1 MARKIIPLK
10 REKHEPKLSR
20 AEQSQRANRTIL
32 RRTLVLMVLFG
43 VVVFIPL
50 IVTLY
55 NLMIRDHDYYEA
67 QAIDNQ
73 TRYTSLSASRGQ
85 IFDRN
90 MNVLA
95 SSKTVETVFIDP
107 NEIAQEMTKPENS
120 NLLDHIARGL
130 SEILDVSTDFVY
142 KQAEDKAFR
151 YKVIRRKIPEEL
163 ADEVRSFVSEN
174 EIKGVYLETDAQR
187 YYPYSSLAAQVMG
200 FVSTDNVGS
209 EGLEAY
215 YDSYL
220 QGTAGKVVTTKGNY
234 GSEMLYT
241 YEKYYDAS
249 DGDSLVTTIDQ
260 TVQHYLEKN
269 LETAIEKYDIINGAF
284 GIVMDV
290 NSGQILAMANLG
302 SYDPNNYQEIY
313 DQALAG
319 QLEAQYQDALL
330 LDKDSDAYQE
340 AMSAYNQAVAAERLR
355 QWRNRCVSDGYE
367 PGSTFKLV
375 TLAAALD
382 CGAVTENSTFY
393 CGGHE
398 TFNDREQEVSCWK
411 AAGHGM
417 QTTMEALGHSCNI
430 AFGHI
435 GVNMTRKTF
444 VEYFKAFGFLEK
456 TGVDLPGEA
465 SGLFWAEDKF
475 SVANLISASFGQTF
489 RVTPMEQVRAVAAIV
504 NGGYLL
510 KPYVVS
516 QVLDSDGNIVKSNER
531 TVLRQVISEETSA
544 TMCKMMEYVVTDGT
558 AGSAKTPGYRVGG
571 KTGTSEKIDTYDE
584 NGKPVEDKIVSFIGV
599 APIDDPKYV
608 VLVALDT
615 PNYVAGTS
623 YTPHNQ
629 YISGGLMAAPTVRD
643 VFLDILPY
651 LGVEPDY
658 ASGEIRGV
666 NVKMPE
672 LTGMTQEAAQ
682 RALSERGLS
691 LGSVDQVESDKPE
704 GTVVWQSI
712 DANSSVNQGTTV
724 NIQISKG
731 KKADEQKPDS
741 STTGGN
747 TGSSEDD
754 TPGKLP
760 PTPAEGSATIPV
772 ALPDSADTAHVVIYV
787 DGVIQYDDTPST
799 SQGSIAVT
807 VQSTAGDHEVT
818 VSVDGSSTT
827 QTYSFN

>member
-107 NEIAQEMTKPENS
+107 NEIAQEMAKPENS

-608 VLVALDT
+608 VLGALDT

-658 ASGEIRGV
+658 SSDDIRGV
-666 NVKMPE
+666 NITLPDVI
-672 LTGMTQEAAQ
+672 GMTEDEAA
-682 RALSERGLS
+682 ALLSGKSITYRTVGQGSTVSDQLPNPGAEVPGNSEIILYFGNA
-691 LGSVDQVESDKPE
+691 VKTTEQVEVPDFVGYGIADVDYLATNAGLYIQAK
-704 GTVVWQSI
+704 GTDHRDEYVTVAYQDI
-712 DANSSVNQGTTV
+712 EPGTMVDRGTTITV
-724 NIQISKG
+724 
-731 KKADEQKPDS
+731 EF
-741 STTGGN
+741 TTGGA
-747 TGSSEDD
+747 SD
-754 TPGKLP
+754 
-760 PTPAEGSATIPV
+760 
-772 ALPDSADTAHVVIYV
+772 
-787 DGVIQYDDTPST
+787 
-799 SQGSIAVT
+799 
-807 VQSTAGDHEVT
+807 
-818 VSVDGSSTT
+818 
-827 QTYSFN
+827 

>member
-107 NEIAQEMTKPENS
+107 NEIAQEMAKPENS

-516 QVLDSDGNIVKSNER
+516 QVLDSDGNVVKSNER

-544 TMCKMMEYVVTDGT
+544 TMRKMMEYVVTDGT

-658 ASGEIRGV
+658 SSDDIRGV
-666 NVKMPE
+666 NITLPDVI
-672 LTGMTQEAAQ
+672 GMTEDEAA
-682 RALSERGLS
+682 ALLSGKSITYRTVGQGSTVSDQLPNPGAEVPGNSEIILYFGNA
-691 LGSVDQVESDKPE
+691 VKTTEQVEVPDFVGYGIADVDYLATNAGLYIQAK
-704 GTVVWQSI
+704 GTDHRDEYVTVAYQDI
-712 DANSSVNQGTTV
+712 EPGTMVDRGTTITV
-724 NIQISKG
+724 
-731 KKADEQKPDS
+731 EF
-741 STTGGN
+741 TTGGA
-747 TGSSEDD
+747 SD
-754 TPGKLP
+754 
-760 PTPAEGSATIPV
+760 
-772 ALPDSADTAHVVIYV
+772 
-787 DGVIQYDDTPST
+787 
-799 SQGSIAVT
+799 
-807 VQSTAGDHEVT
+807 
-818 VSVDGSSTT
+818 
-827 QTYSFN
+827 

>member
-658 ASGEIRGV
+658 SSDDIRGV
-666 NVKMPE
+666 NITLPDVI
-672 LTGMTQEAAQ
+672 GMTEDEAA
-682 RALSERGLS
+682 ALLSGKSITYRTVGQGSTISDQLPNPGAEVPGNSEIILYFGNA
-691 LGSVDQVESDKPE
+691 VKTTEQVEVPDFVGYGIADVDYLATNAGLYIQAK
-704 GTVVWQSI
+704 GTDHRDEYVTVAYQDI
-712 DANSSVNQGTTV
+712 EPGTMVDRGTTITV
-724 NIQISKG
+724 
-731 KKADEQKPDS
+731 EF
-741 STTGGN
+741 TTGGA
-747 TGSSEDD
+747 SD
-754 TPGKLP
+754 
-760 PTPAEGSATIPV
+760 
-772 ALPDSADTAHVVIYV
+772 
-787 DGVIQYDDTPST
+787 
-799 SQGSIAVT
+799 
-807 VQSTAGDHEVT
+807 
-818 VSVDGSSTT
+818 
-827 QTYSFN
+827 

>member
-382 CGAVTENSTFY
+382 CGAVTENSSFY

-516 QVLDSDGNIVKSNER
+516 QVLDSDGNVVKSNER

-584 NGKPVEDKIVSFIGV
+584 NGKPVEAKIVSFIGV
-599 APIDDPKYV
+599 APIDAPKYV

-658 ASGEIRGV
+658 SSDDIRGV
-666 NVKMPE
+666 NITLPDVI
-672 LTGMTQEAAQ
+672 GMTEDEAA
-682 RALSERGLS
+682 ALLSGKSITYRTVGQGSTVSDQLPSPGAEVPGNSEIILYFGNA
-691 LGSVDQVESDKPE
+691 VKTTEQVEVPDFVGYGIADVDYLATNAGLYIQAK
-704 GTVVWQSI
+704 GTDHRDEYVTVAYQDI
-712 DANSSVNQGTTV
+712 EPGTMVDRGTTITV
-724 NIQISKG
+724 
-731 KKADEQKPDS
+731 EF
-741 STTGGN
+741 TTGGA
-747 TGSSEDD
+747 SD
-754 TPGKLP
+754 
-760 PTPAEGSATIPV
+760 
-772 ALPDSADTAHVVIYV
+772 
-787 DGVIQYDDTPST
+787 
-799 SQGSIAVT
+799 
-807 VQSTAGDHEVT
+807 
-818 VSVDGSSTT
+818 
-827 QTYSFN
+827 

>member
-330 LDKDSDAYQE
+330 LDKDSDAYKE

-516 QVLDSDGNIVKSNER
+516 QVLDSDGNVVKSNER

-599 APIDDPKYV
+599 APIDAPKYV

-658 ASGEIRGV
+658 SSDDIRGV
-666 NVKMPE
+666 NITLPDVI
-672 LTGMTQEAAQ
+672 GMTEDEAA
-682 RALSERGLS
+682 ALLSGKSITYRTVGQGSTVSDQLPSPGAEVPGNSEIILYFGNA
-691 LGSVDQVESDKPE
+691 VKTTEQVEVPDFVGYGIADVDYLATNAGLYIQAK
-704 GTVVWQSI
+704 GTDHRDEYVTVAYQDI
-712 DANSSVNQGTTV
+712 EPGTMVDRGTTITV
-724 NIQISKG
+724 
-731 KKADEQKPDS
+731 EF
-741 STTGGN
+741 TTGGA
-747 TGSSEDD
+747 SD
-754 TPGKLP
+754 
-760 PTPAEGSATIPV
+760 
-772 ALPDSADTAHVVIYV
+772 
-787 DGVIQYDDTPST
+787 
-799 SQGSIAVT
+799 
-807 VQSTAGDHEVT
+807 
-818 VSVDGSSTT
+818 
-827 QTYSFN
+827 

>member
-1 MARKIIPLK
+1 
-10 REKHEPKLSR
+10 
-20 AEQSQRANRTIL
+20 
-32 RRTLVLMVLFG
+32 MVLFG
-43 VVVFIPL
+43 VVVSIPL

-516 QVLDSDGNIVKSNER
+516 QVLDSDGNVVKSNER

-658 ASGEIRGV
+658 SSDDIRGV
-666 NVKMPE
+666 NITLPDVI
-672 LTGMTQEAAQ
+672 GMTEDEAA
-682 RALSERGLS
+682 ALLSGKSITYRTVGQGSTVSDQLPSPGAEVPGNSEIILYFGNA
-691 LGSVDQVESDKPE
+691 VKTTEQVEVPDFVGYGIADVDYLATNAGLYIQAK
-704 GTVVWQSI
+704 GTDHRDEYVTVAYQDI
-712 DANSSVNQGTTV
+712 EPGTMVDRGTTITV
-724 NIQISKG
+724 
-731 KKADEQKPDS
+731 EF
-741 STTGGN
+741 TTGGA
-747 TGSSEDD
+747 SD
-754 TPGKLP
+754 
-760 PTPAEGSATIPV
+760 
-772 ALPDSADTAHVVIYV
+772 
-787 DGVIQYDDTPST
+787 
-799 SQGSIAVT
+799 
-807 VQSTAGDHEVT
+807 
-818 VSVDGSSTT
+818 
-827 QTYSFN
+827 

>member
-1 MARKIIPLK
+1 MQHLIRFDDYTKDDVYEIFQIADEIKDGKYQKFLEGKTVILFFPNSSIRTRVAFEKGIHLLGGQTILFPPEALDK
-10 REKHEPKLSR
+10 REKLED
-20 AEQSQRANRTIL
+20 
-32 RRTLVLMVLFG
+32 V
-43 VVVFIPL
+43 
-50 IVTLY
+50 
-55 NLMIRDHDYYEA
+55 IRYLNNWADAAVIRHKNI
-67 QAIDNQ
+67 AIMD
-73 TRYTSLSASRGQ
+73 
-85 IFDRN
+85 
-90 MNVLA
+90 
-95 SSKTVETVFIDP
+95 
-107 NEIAQEMTKPENS
+107 EIAQYASFPVINALTDEN
-120 NLLDHIARGL
+120 HPC
-130 SEILDVSTDFVY
+130 EILSDLYALSKLRNNFCTDKFLFVG
-142 KQAEDKAFR
+142 A
-151 YKVIRRKIPEEL
+151 
-163 ADEVRSFVSEN
+163 
-174 EIKGVYLETDAQR
+174 KGNIGGAWQE
-187 YYPYSSLAAQVMG
+187 AAQVMG

-658 ASGEIRGV
+658 SSDDIRGV
-666 NVKMPE
+666 NITLPDVI
-672 LTGMTQEAAQ
+672 GMTEDEAA
-682 RALSERGLS
+682 ALLSGKSITYRTVGQGSTVSDQLPNPGAEVPGNSEIILYFGNA
-691 LGSVDQVESDKPE
+691 VKTTEQVEVPDFVGYGIADVDYLATNAGLYIQAK
-704 GTVVWQSI
+704 GTDHRDEYVTVAYQDI
-712 DANSSVNQGTTV
+712 EPGTMVDRGTTITV
-724 NIQISKG
+724 
-731 KKADEQKPDS
+731 EF
-741 STTGGN
+741 TTGGA
-747 TGSSEDD
+747 SD
-754 TPGKLP
+754 
-760 PTPAEGSATIPV
+760 
-772 ALPDSADTAHVVIYV
+772 
-787 DGVIQYDDTPST
+787 
-799 SQGSIAVT
+799 
-807 VQSTAGDHEVT
+807 
-818 VSVDGSSTT
+818 
-827 QTYSFN
+827 

>member
-20 AEQSQRANRTIL
+20 TEQSQRANRTIL

-658 ASGEIRGV
+658 SSDDIRGV
-666 NVKMPE
+666 NITLPDVI
-672 LTGMTQEAAQ
+672 GMTEDEAA
-682 RALSERGLS
+682 ALLSGKSITYRTVGQGSTVSDQLPSPGAEVPGNSEIILYFGNA
-691 LGSVDQVESDKPE
+691 VKTTEQVEVPDFVGYGIADVDYLATNAGLYIQAK
-704 GTVVWQSI
+704 GTDHRDEYVTVAYQDI
-712 DANSSVNQGTTV
+712 EPGTMVDRGTTITV
-724 NIQISKG
+724 
-731 KKADEQKPDS
+731 EF
-741 STTGGN
+741 TTGGA
-747 TGSSEDD
+747 SD
-754 TPGKLP
+754 
-760 PTPAEGSATIPV
+760 
-772 ALPDSADTAHVVIYV
+772 
-787 DGVIQYDDTPST
+787 
-799 SQGSIAVT
+799 
-807 VQSTAGDHEVT
+807 
-818 VSVDGSSTT
+818 
-827 QTYSFN
+827 

>member
-107 NEIAQEMTKPENS
+107 NEIAQEMAKPENS

-516 QVLDSDGNIVKSNER
+516 QVLDSDGNVVKSNER

-658 ASGEIRGV
+658 SSDDIRGV
-666 NVKMPE
+666 NITLPDVI
-672 LTGMTQEAAQ
+672 GMTEDEAA
-682 RALSERGLS
+682 ALLSGKSITYRTVGQGSTVSDQLPSPGAEVPGNSEIILYFGNA
-691 LGSVDQVESDKPE
+691 VKTTEQVEVPDFVGYGIADVDYLATNAGLYIQAK
-704 GTVVWQSI
+704 GTDHRDEYVTVAYQDI
-712 DANSSVNQGTTV
+712 EPGTMVDRGTTITV
-724 NIQISKG
+724 
-731 KKADEQKPDS
+731 EF
-741 STTGGN
+741 TTGGA
-747 TGSSEDD
+747 SD
-754 TPGKLP
+754 
-760 PTPAEGSATIPV
+760 
-772 ALPDSADTAHVVIYV
+772 
-787 DGVIQYDDTPST
+787 
-799 SQGSIAVT
+799 
-807 VQSTAGDHEVT
+807 
-818 VSVDGSSTT
+818 
-827 QTYSFN
+827 

>member
-1 MARKIIPLK
+1 
-10 REKHEPKLSR
+10 
-20 AEQSQRANRTIL
+20 
-32 RRTLVLMVLFG
+32 
-43 VVVFIPL
+43 
-50 IVTLY
+50 
-55 NLMIRDHDYYEA
+55 
-67 QAIDNQ
+67 
-73 TRYTSLSASRGQ
+73 
-85 IFDRN
+85 
-90 MNVLA
+90 
-95 SSKTVETVFIDP
+95 
-107 NEIAQEMTKPENS
+107 
-120 NLLDHIARGL
+120 
-130 SEILDVSTDFVY
+130 
-142 KQAEDKAFR
+142 
-151 YKVIRRKIPEEL
+151 
-163 ADEVRSFVSEN
+163 
-174 EIKGVYLETDAQR
+174 
-187 YYPYSSLAAQVMG
+187 
-200 FVSTDNVGS
+200 
-209 EGLEAY
+209 
-215 YDSYL
+215 
-220 QGTAGKVVTTKGNY
+220 
-234 GSEMLYT
+234 MLYT

-516 QVLDSDGNIVKSNER
+516 QVLDSDGNVVKSNER

-599 APIDDPKYV
+599 APIDAPKYV

-658 ASGEIRGV
+658 SSDDIRGV
-666 NVKMPE
+666 NITLPDVI
-672 LTGMTQEAAQ
+672 GMTEDEAA
-682 RALSERGLS
+682 ALLSGKSITYRTVGQGSTVSDQLPSPGAEVPGNSEIILYFGNA
-691 LGSVDQVESDKPE
+691 VKTTEQVEVPDFVGYGIADVDYLATNAGLYIQAK
-704 GTVVWQSI
+704 GTDHRDEYVTVAYQDI
-712 DANSSVNQGTTV
+712 EPGTMVDRGTTITV
-724 NIQISKG
+724 
-731 KKADEQKPDS
+731 EF
-741 STTGGN
+741 TTGGA
-747 TGSSEDD
+747 SD
-754 TPGKLP
+754 
-760 PTPAEGSATIPV
+760 
-772 ALPDSADTAHVVIYV
+772 
-787 DGVIQYDDTPST
+787 
-799 SQGSIAVT
+799 
-807 VQSTAGDHEVT
+807 
-818 VSVDGSSTT
+818 
-827 QTYSFN
+827 

>member
-107 NEIAQEMTKPENS
+107 NEIAQEMAKPENS

-489 RVTPMEQVRAVAAIV
+489 RVTPMEQVRAIAAIV

-658 ASGEIRGV
+658 SSDDIRGV
-666 NVKMPE
+666 NITLPDVI
-672 LTGMTQEAAQ
+672 GMTEDEAA
-682 RALSERGLS
+682 ALLSGKSITYRTVGQGSTVSDQLPSPGAEVPGNSEIILYFGNA
-691 LGSVDQVESDKPE
+691 VKTTEQVEVPDFVGYGIADVDYLATNAGLYIQAK
-704 GTVVWQSI
+704 GTDHRDEYVTVAYQDI
-712 DANSSVNQGTTV
+712 EPGTMVDRGTTITV
-724 NIQISKG
+724 
-731 KKADEQKPDS
+731 EF
-741 STTGGN
+741 TTGGA
-747 TGSSEDD
+747 SD
-754 TPGKLP
+754 
-760 PTPAEGSATIPV
+760 
-772 ALPDSADTAHVVIYV
+772 
-787 DGVIQYDDTPST
+787 
-799 SQGSIAVT
+799 
-807 VQSTAGDHEVT
+807 
-818 VSVDGSSTT
+818 
-827 QTYSFN
+827 

>member
-107 NEIAQEMTKPENS
+107 NEIAQEMAKPENS

-313 DQALAG
+313 DQTLAG

-382 CGAVTENSTFY
+382 CGAVTENSSFY

-516 QVLDSDGNIVKSNER
+516 QVLDSDGNVVKSNER

-658 ASGEIRGV
+658 SSDDIRGV
-666 NVKMPE
+666 NITLPDVI
-672 LTGMTQEAAQ
+672 GMTEDEAA
-682 RALSERGLS
+682 ALLSGKSITYRTVGQGSTVSDQLPSPGAEVPGNSEIILYFGNA
-691 LGSVDQVESDKPE
+691 VKTTEQVEVPDFVGYGIADVDYLATNAGLYIQAK
-704 GTVVWQSI
+704 GTDHRDEYVTVAYQDI
-712 DANSSVNQGTTV
+712 EPGTMVDRGTTITV
-724 NIQISKG
+724 
-731 KKADEQKPDS
+731 EF
-741 STTGGN
+741 TTGGA
-747 TGSSEDD
+747 SD
-754 TPGKLP
+754 
-760 PTPAEGSATIPV
+760 
-772 ALPDSADTAHVVIYV
+772 
-787 DGVIQYDDTPST
+787 
-799 SQGSIAVT
+799 
-807 VQSTAGDHEVT
+807 
-818 VSVDGSSTT
+818 
-827 QTYSFN
+827 

>member
-107 NEIAQEMTKPENS
+107 NEIAQEMAKPENS

-465 SGLFWAEDKF
+465 SGLFWAEDNF

-516 QVLDSDGNIVKSNER
+516 QVLDSDGNVVKSNER

-658 ASGEIRGV
+658 SSDDIRGV
-666 NVKMPE
+666 NITLPDVI
-672 LTGMTQEAAQ
+672 GMTEDEAA
-682 RALSERGLS
+682 ALLSGKSITYRTVGQGSTVTDQLPSPGAEVPGNSEIILYFGNA
-691 LGSVDQVESDKPE
+691 VKTTEQVEVPDFVGYGIADVDYLATNAGLYIQAK
-704 GTVVWQSI
+704 GTDHRDEYVTVAYQDI
-712 DANSSVNQGTTV
+712 EPGTMVDRGTTITV
-724 NIQISKG
+724 
-731 KKADEQKPDS
+731 EF
-741 STTGGN
+741 TTGGA
-747 TGSSEDD
+747 SD
-754 TPGKLP
+754 
-760 PTPAEGSATIPV
+760 
-772 ALPDSADTAHVVIYV
+772 
-787 DGVIQYDDTPST
+787 
-799 SQGSIAVT
+799 
-807 VQSTAGDHEVT
+807 
-818 VSVDGSSTT
+818 
-827 QTYSFN
+827 

>member
-489 RVTPMEQVRAVAAIV
+489 RVTPMEQVRAIAAIV

-516 QVLDSDGNIVKSNER
+516 QVLDSDGNVVKSNER

-658 ASGEIRGV
+658 SSDDIRGV
-666 NVKMPE
+666 NITLPDVI
-672 LTGMTQEAAQ
+672 GMTEDEAA
-682 RALSERGLS
+682 ALLSGKSITYRTVGQGSTVTDQLPSPGAEVPGNSEIILYFGNA
-691 LGSVDQVESDKPE
+691 VKTTEQVEVPDFVGYGIADVDYLATNAGLYIQAK
-704 GTVVWQSI
+704 GTDHRDEYVTVAYQDI
-712 DANSSVNQGTTV
+712 EPGTMVDRGTTITV
-724 NIQISKG
+724 
-731 KKADEQKPDS
+731 EF
-741 STTGGN
+741 TTGGA
-747 TGSSEDD
+747 SD
-754 TPGKLP
+754 
-760 PTPAEGSATIPV
+760 
-772 ALPDSADTAHVVIYV
+772 
-787 DGVIQYDDTPST
+787 
-799 SQGSIAVT
+799 
-807 VQSTAGDHEVT
+807 
-818 VSVDGSSTT
+818 
-827 QTYSFN
+827 

>member
-107 NEIAQEMTKPENS
+107 NEIAQEMAKPENS

-319 QLEAQYQDALL
+319 QLEEQYQDALL

-382 CGAVTENSTFY
+382 CGAVTENSSFY

-516 QVLDSDGNIVKSNER
+516 QVLDSDGNVVKSNER

-544 TMCKMMEYVVTDGT
+544 TMRKMMEYVVTDGT

-599 APIDDPKYV
+599 APIDAPKYV

-658 ASGEIRGV
+658 SSDDIRGV
-666 NVKMPE
+666 NITLPDVI
-672 LTGMTQEAAQ
+672 GMTEDEAA
-682 RALSERGLS
+682 ALLSGKSITYRTVGQGSTVTDQLPSPGAEVPGNSEIILYFGNA
-691 LGSVDQVESDKPE
+691 VKTTEQVEVPDFVGYGIADVDYLATNAGLYIQAK
-704 GTVVWQSI
+704 GTDHRDEYVTVAYQDI
-712 DANSSVNQGTTV
+712 EPGTMVDRGTTITV
-724 NIQISKG
+724 
-731 KKADEQKPDS
+731 EF
-741 STTGGN
+741 TTGGA
-747 TGSSEDD
+747 SD
-754 TPGKLP
+754 
-760 PTPAEGSATIPV
+760 
-772 ALPDSADTAHVVIYV
+772 
-787 DGVIQYDDTPST
+787 
-799 SQGSIAVT
+799 
-807 VQSTAGDHEVT
+807 
-818 VSVDGSSTT
+818 
-827 QTYSFN
+827 

>member
-174 EIKGVYLETDAQR
+174 EIKGVYLETDAQH

-658 ASGEIRGV
+658 SSDDIRGV
-666 NVKMPE
+666 NITLPDVI
-672 LTGMTQEAAQ
+672 GMTEDEAA
-682 RALSERGLS
+682 ALLSGKSITYRTVGQGSTVSDQLPNPGAEVPGNSEIILYFGNA
-691 LGSVDQVESDKPE
+691 VKTTEQVEVPDFVGYGIADVDYLATNAGLYIQAK
-704 GTVVWQSI
+704 GTDHRDEYVTVAYQDI
-712 DANSSVNQGTTV
+712 EPGTMVDRGTTITV
-724 NIQISKG
+724 
-731 KKADEQKPDS
+731 EF
-741 STTGGN
+741 TTGGA
-747 TGSSEDD
+747 SD
-754 TPGKLP
+754 
-760 PTPAEGSATIPV
+760 
-772 ALPDSADTAHVVIYV
+772 
-787 DGVIQYDDTPST
+787 
-799 SQGSIAVT
+799 
-807 VQSTAGDHEVT
+807 
-818 VSVDGSSTT
+818 
-827 QTYSFN
+827 

>member
-107 NEIAQEMTKPENS
+107 NEIAQEMAKPENS

-330 LDKDSDAYQE
+330 LDKDSDAYKE

-516 QVLDSDGNIVKSNER
+516 QVLDSDGNVVKSNER

-544 TMCKMMEYVVTDGT
+544 TMRKMMEYVVTDGT

-658 ASGEIRGV
+658 SSDDIRGV
-666 NVKMPE
+666 NITLPDVI
-672 LTGMTQEAAQ
+672 GMTEDEAA
-682 RALSERGLS
+682 ALLSGKSITYRTVGQGSTVSDQLPSPGAEVPGNSEIILYFGNA
-691 LGSVDQVESDKPE
+691 VKTTEQVEVPDFVGYGIADVDYLATNAGLYIQAK
-704 GTVVWQSI
+704 GTDHRDEYVTVAYQDI
-712 DANSSVNQGTTV
+712 EPGTMVDRGTTITV
-724 NIQISKG
+724 
-731 KKADEQKPDS
+731 EF
-741 STTGGN
+741 TTGGA
-747 TGSSEDD
+747 SD
-754 TPGKLP
+754 
-760 PTPAEGSATIPV
+760 
-772 ALPDSADTAHVVIYV
+772 
-787 DGVIQYDDTPST
+787 
-799 SQGSIAVT
+799 
-807 VQSTAGDHEVT
+807 
-818 VSVDGSSTT
+818 
-827 QTYSFN
+827 

>member
-643 VFLDILPY
+643 VFSDILPY

-658 ASGEIRGV
+658 SSDDIRGV
-666 NVKMPE
+666 NITLPDVI
-672 LTGMTQEAAQ
+672 GMTEDEAA
-682 RALSERGLS
+682 ALLSGKSITYRTVGQGSTVSDQLPNPGAEVPGNSEIILYFGNA
-691 LGSVDQVESDKPE
+691 VKTTEQVEVPDFVGYGIADVDYLATNAGLYIQAK
-704 GTVVWQSI
+704 GTDHRDEYVTVAYQDI
-712 DANSSVNQGTTV
+712 EPGTMVDRGTTITV
-724 NIQISKG
+724 
-731 KKADEQKPDS
+731 EF
-741 STTGGN
+741 TTGGA
-747 TGSSEDD
+747 SD
-754 TPGKLP
+754 
-760 PTPAEGSATIPV
+760 
-772 ALPDSADTAHVVIYV
+772 
-787 DGVIQYDDTPST
+787 
-799 SQGSIAVT
+799 
-807 VQSTAGDHEVT
+807 
-818 VSVDGSSTT
+818 
-827 QTYSFN
+827 

>member
-107 NEIAQEMTKPENS
+107 NEIAQEMAKPENS

-330 LDKDSDAYQE
+330 LDKDSDAYKE

-382 CGAVTENSTFY
+382 CGAVTENSSFY

-516 QVLDSDGNIVKSNER
+516 QVLDSDGNVVKSNER

-658 ASGEIRGV
+658 SSDDIRGV
-666 NVKMPE
+666 NITLPDVI
-672 LTGMTQEAAQ
+672 GMTEDEAA
-682 RALSERGLS
+682 ALLSGKSITYRTVGQGSTVTDQLPSPGAEVPGNSEIILYFGNA
-691 LGSVDQVESDKPE
+691 VKTTEQVEVPDFVGYGIADVDYLATNAGLYIQAK
-704 GTVVWQSI
+704 GTDHRDEYVTVAYQDI
-712 DANSSVNQGTTV
+712 EPGTMVDRGTTITV
-724 NIQISKG
+724 
-731 KKADEQKPDS
+731 EF
-741 STTGGN
+741 TTGGA
-747 TGSSEDD
+747 SD
-754 TPGKLP
+754 
-760 PTPAEGSATIPV
+760 
-772 ALPDSADTAHVVIYV
+772 
-787 DGVIQYDDTPST
+787 
-799 SQGSIAVT
+799 
-807 VQSTAGDHEVT
+807 
-818 VSVDGSSTT
+818 
-827 QTYSFN
+827 

>member
-1 MARKIIPLK
+1 MARKIIPLN

-658 ASGEIRGV
+658 SSDDIRGV
-666 NVKMPE
+666 NITLPDVI
-672 LTGMTQEAAQ
+672 GMTEDEAA
-682 RALSERGLS
+682 ALLSGKSITYRTVGQGSTVSDQLPNPGAEVPGNSEIILYFGNA
-691 LGSVDQVESDKPE
+691 VKTTEQVEVPDFVGYGIADVDYLATNAGLYIQAK
-704 GTVVWQSI
+704 GTDHRDEYVTVAYQDI
-712 DANSSVNQGTTV
+712 EPGTMVDRGTTITV
-724 NIQISKG
+724 
-731 KKADEQKPDS
+731 EF
-741 STTGGN
+741 TTGGA
-747 TGSSEDD
+747 SD
-754 TPGKLP
+754 
-760 PTPAEGSATIPV
+760 
-772 ALPDSADTAHVVIYV
+772 
-787 DGVIQYDDTPST
+787 
-799 SQGSIAVT
+799 
-807 VQSTAGDHEVT
+807 
-818 VSVDGSSTT
+818 
-827 QTYSFN
+827 

>member
-107 NEIAQEMTKPENS
+107 NEIAQEMAKPENS

-516 QVLDSDGNIVKSNER
+516 QVLDSDGNVVKSNER

-658 ASGEIRGV
+658 SSDDIRGV
-666 NVKMPE
+666 NITLPDVI
-672 LTGMTQEAAQ
+672 GMTEDEAA
-682 RALSERGLS
+682 ALLSGKSITYRTVGQGSTVTDQLPSPGAEVPGNSEIILYFGNA
-691 LGSVDQVESDKPE
+691 VKTTEQVEVPDFVGYGIADVDYLATNAGLYIQAK
-704 GTVVWQSI
+704 GTDHRDEYVTVAYQDI
-712 DANSSVNQGTTV
+712 EPGTMVDRGTTITV
-724 NIQISKG
+724 
-731 KKADEQKPDS
+731 EF
-741 STTGGN
+741 TTGGA
-747 TGSSEDD
+747 SD
-754 TPGKLP
+754 
-760 PTPAEGSATIPV
+760 
-772 ALPDSADTAHVVIYV
+772 
-787 DGVIQYDDTPST
+787 
-799 SQGSIAVT
+799 
-807 VQSTAGDHEVT
+807 
-818 VSVDGSSTT
+818 
-827 QTYSFN
+827 

>member
-1 MARKIIPLK
+1 MARKIIPLI

-658 ASGEIRGV
+658 SSDDIRGV
-666 NVKMPE
+666 NITLPDVI
-672 LTGMTQEAAQ
+672 GMTEDEAA
-682 RALSERGLS
+682 ALLSGKSITYRTVGQGSTVSDQLPNPGAEVPGNSEIILYFGNA
-691 LGSVDQVESDKPE
+691 VKTTEQVEVPDFVGYGIADVDYLATNAGLYIQAK
-704 GTVVWQSI
+704 GTDHRDEYVTVAYQDI
-712 DANSSVNQGTTV
+712 EPGTMVDRGTTITV
-724 NIQISKG
+724 
-731 KKADEQKPDS
+731 EF
-741 STTGGN
+741 TTGGA
-747 TGSSEDD
+747 SD
-754 TPGKLP
+754 
-760 PTPAEGSATIPV
+760 
-772 ALPDSADTAHVVIYV
+772 
-787 DGVIQYDDTPST
+787 
-799 SQGSIAVT
+799 
-807 VQSTAGDHEVT
+807 
-818 VSVDGSSTT
+818 
-827 QTYSFN
+827 

>member
-1 MARKIIPLK
+1 MK
-10 REKHEPKLSR
+10 RGELNKRPP
-20 AEQSQRANRTIL
+20 APV
-32 RRTLVLMVLFG
+32 RRTRSVSDTSVRRSILVAMALLGVAAFLVLAGRLVK
-43 VVVFIPL
+43 
-50 IVTLY
+50 
-55 NLMIRDHDYYEA
+55 LMLVDHDYYEA
-67 QAIDNQ
+67 KAISNQ
-73 TRYTSLSASRGQ
+73 TRSTRVTASRGAVY
-85 IFDRN
+85 DRN
-90 MNVLA
+90 MELLAA
-95 SSKTVETVFIDP
+95 SSSVETIFLDP
-107 NEIAQEMTKPENS
+107 LQLRQNGVDLDLLAK
-120 NLLDHIARGL
+120 NLAP
-130 SEILDVSTDFVY
+130 ILDISEDFI
-142 KQAEDKAFR
+142 KEQAADTQMR
-151 YKVIRRKIPEEL
+151 YKVLKRRQGL
-163 ADEVRSFVSEN
+163 EVCNQVRAFLNEN
-174 EIKGVYLETDAQR
+174 DITGVYLEQDSLR
-187 YYPYSSLAAQVMG
+187 YYPNGSVASQLLG
-200 FVSTDNVGS
+200 FTNSDNVGS

-215 YDSYL
+215 YNKTL
-220 QGTAGKVVTTKGNY
+220 QGTAGAVITTRGNNET
-234 GSEMLYT
+234 EMLYSF
-241 YEKYYDAS
+241 EKYYRAT
-249 DGDSLVTTIDQ
+249 DGSSLELTLDL
-260 TVQHYLEKN
+260 TVQRALEKRMKD
-269 LETAIEKYDIINGAF
+269 AIDAYDVQNGAF
-284 GIVMDV
+284 GIVMNCRTGEIV
-290 NSGQILAMANLG
+290 AMATLG
-302 SYDPNNYQEIY
+302 GYDPN
-313 DQALAG
+313 
-319 QLEAQYQDALL
+319 QYLTIANDKKSAELDALYDAAMQL
-330 LDKDSDAYQE
+330 PEGSARDEALDQ
-340 AMSAYNQAVAAERLR
+340 YNDAVAEARLS

-516 QVLDSDGNIVKSNER
+516 QVLDSDGNVVKSNER

-544 TMCKMMEYVVTDGT
+544 TMRKMMEYVVTDGT

-658 ASGEIRGV
+658 SSDDIRGV
-666 NVKMPE
+666 NITLPDVI
-672 LTGMTQEAAQ
+672 GMTEDEAA
-682 RALSERGLS
+682 ALLSGKSITYRTVGQGSTVTDQLPSPGAEVPGNSEIILYFGNA
-691 LGSVDQVESDKPE
+691 VKTTEQVEVPDFVGYGIADVDYLATNAGLYIQAK
-704 GTVVWQSI
+704 GTDHRDEYVTVAYQDI
-712 DANSSVNQGTTV
+712 EPGTMVDRGTTITV
-724 NIQISKG
+724 
-731 KKADEQKPDS
+731 EF
-741 STTGGN
+741 TTGGA
-747 TGSSEDD
+747 SD
-754 TPGKLP
+754 
-760 PTPAEGSATIPV
+760 
-772 ALPDSADTAHVVIYV
+772 
-787 DGVIQYDDTPST
+787 
-799 SQGSIAVT
+799 
-807 VQSTAGDHEVT
+807 
-818 VSVDGSSTT
+818 
-827 QTYSFN
+827 

>member
-313 DQALAG
+313 EQALAG

-516 QVLDSDGNIVKSNER
+516 QVLDSDGNVVKSNER

-544 TMCKMMEYVVTDGT
+544 TMRKMMEYVVTDGT

-658 ASGEIRGV
+658 SSDDIRGV
-666 NVKMPE
+666 NITLPDVI
-672 LTGMTQEAAQ
+672 GMTEDEAA
-682 RALSERGLS
+682 ALLSGKSITYRTVGQGSTVTDQLPSPGAEVPGNSEIILYFGNA
-691 LGSVDQVESDKPE
+691 VKTTEQVEVPDFVGYGIADVDYLATNAGLYIQAK
-704 GTVVWQSI
+704 GTDHRDEYVTVAYQDI
-712 DANSSVNQGTTV
+712 EPGTMVDRGTTITV
-724 NIQISKG
+724 
-731 KKADEQKPDS
+731 EF
-741 STTGGN
+741 TTGGA
-747 TGSSEDD
+747 SD
-754 TPGKLP
+754 
-760 PTPAEGSATIPV
+760 
-772 ALPDSADTAHVVIYV
+772 
-787 DGVIQYDDTPST
+787 
-799 SQGSIAVT
+799 
-807 VQSTAGDHEVT
+807 
-818 VSVDGSSTT
+818 
-827 QTYSFN
+827 

>member
-107 NEIAQEMTKPENS
+107 NEIAQEMAKPENS

-516 QVLDSDGNIVKSNER
+516 QVLDSDGNVVKSNER

-599 APIDDPKYV
+599 APIDAPKYV

-658 ASGEIRGV
+658 SSDDIRGV
-666 NVKMPE
+666 NITLPDVI
-672 LTGMTQEAAQ
+672 GMTEDEAA
-682 RALSERGLS
+682 ALLSGKSITYRTVGQGSTVSDQLPNPGADVPGNSEIILYFGNA
-691 LGSVDQVESDKPE
+691 VKTTEQVEVPDFVGYGIADVDYLATNAGLYIQAK
-704 GTVVWQSI
+704 GTDHRDEYVTVAYQDI
-712 DANSSVNQGTTV
+712 EPGTMVDRGTTITV
-724 NIQISKG
+724 
-731 KKADEQKPDS
+731 EF
-741 STTGGN
+741 TTGGA
-747 TGSSEDD
+747 SD
-754 TPGKLP
+754 
-760 PTPAEGSATIPV
+760 
-772 ALPDSADTAHVVIYV
+772 
-787 DGVIQYDDTPST
+787 
-799 SQGSIAVT
+799 
-807 VQSTAGDHEVT
+807 
-818 VSVDGSSTT
+818 
-827 QTYSFN
+827 

>member
-330 LDKDSDAYQE
+330 LDKDSDAYKE

-489 RVTPMEQVRAVAAIV
+489 RVTPMEQVRAIAAIV

-516 QVLDSDGNIVKSNER
+516 QVLDSDGNVVKSNER

-658 ASGEIRGV
+658 SSDDIRGV
-666 NVKMPE
+666 NITLPDVI
-672 LTGMTQEAAQ
+672 GMTEDEAA
-682 RALSERGLS
+682 ALLSGKSITYRTVGQGSTVSDQLPNPGAEVPGNSEIILYFGNA
-691 LGSVDQVESDKPE
+691 VKTTEQVEVPDFVGYGIADVDYLATNAGLYIQAK
-704 GTVVWQSI
+704 GTDHRDEYVTVAYQDI
-712 DANSSVNQGTTV
+712 EPGTMVDRGTTITV
-724 NIQISKG
+724 
-731 KKADEQKPDS
+731 EF
-741 STTGGN
+741 TTG
-747 TGSSEDD
+747 
-754 TPGKLP
+754 
-760 PTPAEGSATIPV
+760 V
-772 ALPDSADTAHVVIYV
+772 ASD
-787 DGVIQYDDTPST
+787 
-799 SQGSIAVT
+799 
-807 VQSTAGDHEVT
+807 
-818 VSVDGSSTT
+818 
-827 QTYSFN
+827 

>member
-107 NEIAQEMTKPENS
+107 NEIAQEMAKPENS

-658 ASGEIRGV
+658 SSDDIRGV
-666 NVKMPE
+666 NITLPDVI
-672 LTGMTQEAAQ
+672 GMTEDEAA
-682 RALSERGLS
+682 ALLSGKSITYRTVGQGSTVSDQLPNPGAEVPGNSEIILYFGNA
-691 LGSVDQVESDKPE
+691 VKTTEQVEVPDFVGYGIADVDYLATNAGLYIQAK
-704 GTVVWQSI
+704 GTDHRDEYVTVAYQDI
-712 DANSSVNQGTTV
+712 EPGTMVDRGTTITV
-724 NIQISKG
+724 
-731 KKADEQKPDS
+731 EF
-741 STTGGN
+741 TTGGA
-747 TGSSEDD
+747 SD
-754 TPGKLP
+754 
-760 PTPAEGSATIPV
+760 
-772 ALPDSADTAHVVIYV
+772 
-787 DGVIQYDDTPST
+787 
-799 SQGSIAVT
+799 
-807 VQSTAGDHEVT
+807 
-818 VSVDGSSTT
+818 
-827 QTYSFN
+827 

>member
-107 NEIAQEMTKPENS
+107 NEIAQEMAKPENS

-382 CGAVTENSTFY
+382 CGAVTENSSFY

-516 QVLDSDGNIVKSNER
+516 QVLDSDGNVVKSNER

-544 TMCKMMEYVVTDGT
+544 TMRKMMEYVVTDGT

-658 ASGEIRGV
+658 SSDDIRGV
-666 NVKMPE
+666 NITLPDVI
-672 LTGMTQEAAQ
+672 GMTEDEAA
-682 RALSERGLS
+682 ALLSGKSITYRTVGQGSTVTDQLPSPGAEVPGNSEIILYFGNA
-691 LGSVDQVESDKPE
+691 VKTTEQVEVPDFVGYGIADVDYLATNAGLYIQAK
-704 GTVVWQSI
+704 GTDHRDEYVTVAYQDI
-712 DANSSVNQGTTV
+712 EPGTMVDRGTTITV
-724 NIQISKG
+724 
-731 KKADEQKPDS
+731 EF
-741 STTGGN
+741 TTGGA
-747 TGSSEDD
+747 SD
-754 TPGKLP
+754 
-760 PTPAEGSATIPV
+760 
-772 ALPDSADTAHVVIYV
+772 
-787 DGVIQYDDTPST
+787 
-799 SQGSIAVT
+799 
-807 VQSTAGDHEVT
+807 
-818 VSVDGSSTT
+818 
-827 QTYSFN
+827 

>member
-241 YEKYYDAS
+241 YEKCYDAS

-658 ASGEIRGV
+658 SSDDIRGV
-666 NVKMPE
+666 NITLPDVI
-672 LTGMTQEAAQ
+672 GMTEDEAA
-682 RALSERGLS
+682 ALLSGKSITYRTVGQGSTVSDQLPNPGAEVPGNSEIILYFGNA
-691 LGSVDQVESDKPE
+691 VKTTEQVEVPDFVGYGIADVDYLATNAGLYIQAK
-704 GTVVWQSI
+704 GTDHRDEYVTVAYQDI
-712 DANSSVNQGTTV
+712 EPGTMVDRGTTITV
-724 NIQISKG
+724 
-731 KKADEQKPDS
+731 EF
-741 STTGGN
+741 TTGGA
-747 TGSSEDD
+747 SD
-754 TPGKLP
+754 
-760 PTPAEGSATIPV
+760 
-772 ALPDSADTAHVVIYV
+772 
-787 DGVIQYDDTPST
+787 
-799 SQGSIAVT
+799 
-807 VQSTAGDHEVT
+807 
-818 VSVDGSSTT
+818 
-827 QTYSFN
+827 

>member
-516 QVLDSDGNIVKSNER
+516 QVLDSDGNVVKSNER

-658 ASGEIRGV
+658 SSDDIRGV
-666 NVKMPE
+666 NITLPDVI
-672 LTGMTQEAAQ
+672 GMTEDEAA
-682 RALSERGLS
+682 ALLSGKSITYRTVGQGSTVSDQLPNPGAEVPGNSEIILYFGNA
-691 LGSVDQVESDKPE
+691 VKTTEQVEVPDFVGYGIADVDYLATNAGLYIQAKGTDRTDVYVTAAYQDIPEETEVDK
-704 GTVVWQSI
+704 
-712 DANSSVNQGTTV
+712 GTTITV
-724 NIQISKG
+724 
-731 KKADEQKPDS
+731 EF
-741 STTGGN
+741 TTGGA
-747 TGSSEDD
+747 SD
-754 TPGKLP
+754 
-760 PTPAEGSATIPV
+760 
-772 ALPDSADTAHVVIYV
+772 
-787 DGVIQYDDTPST
+787 
-799 SQGSIAVT
+799 
-807 VQSTAGDHEVT
+807 
-818 VSVDGSSTT
+818 
-827 QTYSFN
+827 

>member
-107 NEIAQEMTKPENS
+107 NEIAQEMAKPENS

-313 DQALAG
+313 DQELAG
-319 QLEAQYQDALL
+319 QLEEQYQDALL

-516 QVLDSDGNIVKSNER
+516 QVLDSDGNVVKSNER

-544 TMCKMMEYVVTDGT
+544 TMRKMMEYVVTDGT

-658 ASGEIRGV
+658 SSDDIRGV
-666 NVKMPE
+666 NITLPDVI
-672 LTGMTQEAAQ
+672 GMTEDEAA
-682 RALSERGLS
+682 ALLSGKSITYRTVGQGSTVSDQLPSPGAEVPGNSEIILYFGNA
-691 LGSVDQVESDKPE
+691 VKTTEQVEVPDFVGYGIADVDYLATNAGLYIQAK
-704 GTVVWQSI
+704 GTDHRDEYVTVAYQDI
-712 DANSSVNQGTTV
+712 EPGTMVDRGTTITV
-724 NIQISKG
+724 
-731 KKADEQKPDS
+731 EF
-741 STTGGN
+741 TTGGA
-747 TGSSEDD
+747 SD
-754 TPGKLP
+754 
-760 PTPAEGSATIPV
+760 
-772 ALPDSADTAHVVIYV
+772 
-787 DGVIQYDDTPST
+787 
-799 SQGSIAVT
+799 
-807 VQSTAGDHEVT
+807 
-818 VSVDGSSTT
+818 
-827 QTYSFN
+827 

>member
-340 AMSAYNQAVAAERLR
+340 AMSAYNQAVEAERLR

-516 QVLDSDGNIVKSNER
+516 QVLDSDGNVVKSNER

-599 APIDDPKYV
+599 APIDAPKYV

-658 ASGEIRGV
+658 SSDDIRGV
-666 NVKMPE
+666 NITLPDVI
-672 LTGMTQEAAQ
+672 GMTEDEAA
-682 RALSERGLS
+682 ALLSGKSITYRTVGQGSTVSDQLPNPGAEVPGNSEIILYFGNA
-691 LGSVDQVESDKPE
+691 VKTTEQVEVPDFVGYGIADVDYLATNAGLYIQAK
-704 GTVVWQSI
+704 GTDHRDEYVTVAYQDI
-712 DANSSVNQGTTV
+712 EPGTMVDRGTTITV
-724 NIQISKG
+724 
-731 KKADEQKPDS
+731 EF
-741 STTGGN
+741 TTGGA
-747 TGSSEDD
+747 SD
-754 TPGKLP
+754 
-760 PTPAEGSATIPV
+760 
-772 ALPDSADTAHVVIYV
+772 
-787 DGVIQYDDTPST
+787 
-799 SQGSIAVT
+799 
-807 VQSTAGDHEVT
+807 
-818 VSVDGSSTT
+818 
-827 QTYSFN
+827 

>member
-95 SSKTVETVFIDP
+95 SSKTVETVFIDR

-658 ASGEIRGV
+658 SSDDIRGV
-666 NVKMPE
+666 NITLPDVI
-672 LTGMTQEAAQ
+672 GMTEDEAA
-682 RALSERGLS
+682 ALLSGKSITYRTVGQGSTVSDQLPNPGAEVPGNSEIILYFGNA
-691 LGSVDQVESDKPE
+691 VKTTEQVEVPDFVGYGIADVDYLATNAGLYIQAK
-704 GTVVWQSI
+704 GTDHRDEYVTVAYQDI
-712 DANSSVNQGTTV
+712 EPGTMVDRGTTITV
-724 NIQISKG
+724 
-731 KKADEQKPDS
+731 EF
-741 STTGGN
+741 TTGGA
-747 TGSSEDD
+747 SD
-754 TPGKLP
+754 
-760 PTPAEGSATIPV
+760 
-772 ALPDSADTAHVVIYV
+772 
-787 DGVIQYDDTPST
+787 
-799 SQGSIAVT
+799 
-807 VQSTAGDHEVT
+807 
-818 VSVDGSSTT
+818 
-827 QTYSFN
+827 

>member
-516 QVLDSDGNIVKSNER
+516 QVLDSDGNVVKSNER

-599 APIDDPKYV
+599 APIDAPKYV

-658 ASGEIRGV
+658 SSDDIRGV
-666 NVKMPE
+666 NITLPDVI
-672 LTGMTQEAAQ
+672 GMTEDEAA
-682 RALSERGLS
+682 ALLSGKSITYRTVGQGSTISDQLPNPGAEVPGNSEIILYFGNA
-691 LGSVDQVESDKPE
+691 VKTTEQVEVPDFVGYGIADVDYLATNAGLYIQAK
-704 GTVVWQSI
+704 GTDHRDEYVTVAYQDI
-712 DANSSVNQGTTV
+712 EPGTMVDRGTTITV
-724 NIQISKG
+724 
-731 KKADEQKPDS
+731 EF
-741 STTGGN
+741 TTGGA
-747 TGSSEDD
+747 SD
-754 TPGKLP
+754 
-760 PTPAEGSATIPV
+760 
-772 ALPDSADTAHVVIYV
+772 
-787 DGVIQYDDTPST
+787 
-799 SQGSIAVT
+799 
-807 VQSTAGDHEVT
+807 
-818 VSVDGSSTT
+818 
-827 QTYSFN
+827 